1 MKRVE
6 NSTKG
11 EPRFQFNGK
20 LITPLSETPMTY
32 TNALGQVKNFKL
44 CTVEYANQHGE
55 IKQATASVA
64 EGNYSKGELKVGTE
78 YLCTATLSERDG
90 KRVVY
95 INMSHLVAGAGFAD
109 VNDFDFEEVETSVTR
124 DMSTINS

>member
-20 LITPLSETPMTY
+20 LITPLNAEPLTY
-32 TNALGQVKNFKL
+32 VNASGVTKRFKL
-44 CTVEYANQHGE
+44 CTIEYANQHGE

-109 VNDFDFEEVETSVTR
+109 VSDFDFEEVETSVAT
-124 DMSTINS
+124 DMSRINS

>member
-20 LITPLSETPMTY
+20 LITPLNAEPLSY
-32 TNALGQVKNFKL
+32 TNGFGVTKRFKL
-44 CTVEYANQHGE
+44 CTIEYANQHGE
-55 IKQATASVA
+55 IKQASASISEA
-64 EGNYSKGELKVGTE
+64 SYSKGELTVGTE

-109 VNDFDFEEVETSVTR
+109 VSDFDFEEVETSATSN
-124 DMSTINS
+124 MSKINS